1 MDGKSSSGQI
11 AQVSTTSGPLGA
23 TLIEPICACLANR
36 EIGMIMLLTNNQ
48 VFLYVHFSLFGRSI
62 L

>member
-23 TLIEPICACLANR
+23 TLIEPVCACLANR
-36 EIGMIMLLTNNQ
+36 EIGMVMLKNNQ
-48 VFLYVHFSLFGRSI
+48 MKKI
-62 L
+62 

>member
-11 AQVSTTSGPLGA
+11 AKVSTTSGPLGA

-36 EIGMIMLLTNNQ
+36 EIGMIMLTNSFEN
-48 VFLYVHFSLFGRSI
+48 LICAL
-62 L
+62 

>member
-36 EIGMIMLLTNNQ
+36 EIGMIMLTNSFEN
-48 VFLYVHFSLFGRSI
+48 LICAL
-62 L
+62 